1 MVSPWNITIPE
12 FTMILGFLFYS
23 IKSQVLYLSF
33 SISHNLTSPAFL
45 VTFAS
50 AFLTRHMSFIQKR
63 FIYLSLLTYLS
74 FSFSLIE
81 FVCTVCLKLNGIWLR
96 LNHIAFLDQVGFS
109 CFYCYILKIFV
120 FNLSLFSVGISRYI
134 TIILISYINLILLVS
149 FCTTCSGFWTL
160 PASRREKTLT

>member
-23 IKSQVLYLSF
+23 IKSQVFYLSF

-109 CFYCYILKIFV
+109 CFSLV
-120 FNLSLFSVGISRYI
+120 FFFFLSPNVFLLSHVYLFSKYTFVGHF
-134 TIILISYINLILLVS
+134 ILFCFLTFTEVLAPPFIVS
-149 FCTTCSGFWTL
+149 VDSH
-160 PASRREKTLT
+160 S